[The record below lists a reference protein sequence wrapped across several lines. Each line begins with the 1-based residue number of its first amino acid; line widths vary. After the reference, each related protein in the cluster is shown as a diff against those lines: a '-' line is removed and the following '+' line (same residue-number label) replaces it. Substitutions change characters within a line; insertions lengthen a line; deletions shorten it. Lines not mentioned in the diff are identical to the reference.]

1 MRAPSHAFDR
11 LSRAHL
17 HCLHR
22 VQHDAANA
30 EEQPEGL
37 LHFFPPMFGAE
48 KVEARLLVNV
58 AEYQLVANQNQR
70 LLGETRMRFVATAT
84 VQDGLPWA

>member
-11 LSRAHL
+11 LSSAHL

-37 LHFFPPMFGAE
+37 LHFCPHRFAE

-70 LLGETRMRFVATAT
+70 LLGETRMRFVAAAT
-84 VQDGLPWA
+84 VQDELPWA

>member
-1 MRAPSHAFDR
+1 
-11 LSRAHL
+11 
-17 HCLHR
+17 
-22 VQHDAANA
+22 
-30 EEQPEGL
+30 
-37 LHFFPPMFGAE
+37 MFGAE